1 MPFRSRT
8 GPLDRVLGSLAYL
21 LPILTAL
28 PYGAALYRSFPFL
41 VQLLQPLFAI
51 SFLEFNRFASLIV
64 FFALFALVVR
74 NPRINH
80 FIRYNTALA
89 IVTQI
94 GLILC
99 QLILQFFLSPV
110 LQTIGLGM
118 VLETFYT
125 TLFLGVWAIAIF
137 AWFKNIKGDYAEVPI
152 ISESAYRIVGM

>member
-21 LPILTAL
+21 LPILTVL
-28 PYGAALYRSFPFL
+28 PFGTALYRSFPFL
-41 VQLLQPLFAI
+41 LELLQPLFMI

-64 FFALFALVVR
+64 FLLLFALVIR

-89 IVTQI
+89 IVTQV

-99 QLILQFFLSPV
+99 QIILQFFLSPI
-110 LQTIGLGM
+110 LQAVGLAM

-125 TLFLGVWAIAIF
+125 TLFLAVWAIAIF
-137 AWFKNIKGDYAEVPI
+137 AWFKNIKGDYAEVPV